1 MVYILCW
8 LGFEYAYGF
17 ERVSMCLIFHFSRD
31 FYCSGILFKFAA
43 RSLPVRT
50 FSLTFTQTEA
60 SKRFV
65 YLSVYLY
72 ESVHIVTN
80 TYKYIRIYVYVYM
93 CLRMQ
98 QPVLELEA
106 ATTPTLDCQTLGR
119 VVGDV
124 HKTAATATTKVM
136 TLLHSYLIAGWRV
149 TQLRKLLF
157 IHKYVCIYYI

>member
-17 ERVSMCLIFHFSRD
+17 ERVSMCLIHFSRD

-80 TYKYIRIYVYVYM
+80 THKYICICLYVIAYAAASIGTRSGDDTHFGLPNVGM
-93 CLRMQ
+93 CCWRCSQ
-98 QPVLELEA
+98 NCSNNNNQSNDS
-106 ATTPTLDCQTLGR
+106 TP
-119 VVGDV
+119 
-124 HKTAATATTKVM
+124 
-136 TLLHSYLIAGWRV
+136 
-149 TQLRKLLF
+149 
-157 IHKYVCIYYI
+157 